1 MLRVVIQ
8 KKKSKSV
15 QKNNF
20 FSIRQETE
28 PQGHKSAQMFPG
40 YKMFL
45 SDCKSAA
52 EASAWM
58 PFLLAAAK
66 KAAPRVTAPGT
77 FYATD
82 AHCALA

>member
-1 MLRVVIQ
+1 
-8 KKKSKSV
+8 
-15 QKNNF
+15 
-20 FSIRQETE
+20 
-28 PQGHKSAQMFPG
+28 MFPG

-66 KAAPRVTAPGT
+66 EAAPRVTAAGT
-77 FYATD
+77 FYTTD
-82 AHCALA
+82 AHCAVA